1 MARDQN
7 PQGDKD
13 NRGLVFDNLG
23 MTGDDLG
30 IDNEPDFTSDAD
42 SGDAGGDAD
51 GDYLGPDQ
59 SELDSQLDAVER
71 PERRQQPDKSRRRS
85 ELDDLR
91 VTHTGLPRRAEVKP
105 DGKGNLVNANG
116 QIVARAGKEA
126 RLYQDAHKARTQLD
140 GANVRV
146 QDLSTKLRRAVDIG
160 KELHGELGKLQAMQ
174 QQIKDFG
181 IKPDQMMLALSLFR
195 DLDTKPAETL
205 KRLLTRAKMNGINVD
220 DGTGGGGNGG
230 RGLFGTEAPALGD
243 LIREELGKHLAPL
256 RQQTDEQRRR
266 EEADRNQQRG
276 LEDTQAE
283 VNDWFARN
291 PEALRYAPVIQRLL
305 ENPAN
310 RNRSLGELWLEIQ
323 LNLERRQRSN
333 GTPLQGRRPGSGSS
347 QPPTGNSD
355 MAPVNQDYDQILR
368 DVISEHGIR

>member
-1 MARDQN
+1 MASRDPN
-7 PQGDKD
+7 PQGDSN

-23 MTGDDLG
+23 LTGDDLG
-30 IDNEPDFTSDAD
+30 VDNEPDFTSDAD
-42 SGDAGGDAD
+42 TGDAGDDTGDQ
-51 GDYLGPDQ
+51 YLGPD
-59 SELDSQLDAVER
+59 
-71 PERRQQPDKSRRRS
+71 RS
-85 ELDDLR
+85 ELDAQLDGVERQRERRQPDKGRRRGELDDLS
-91 VTHTGLPRRAEVKP
+91 VTHTGIPRRAEVKP
-105 DGKGNLVNANG
+105 DGKGNLVNASG

-126 RLYQDAHKARTQLD
+126 RLYQDAHRARTQLD

-160 KELHGELGKLQAMQ
+160 RELHSELGKLQAMQ
-174 QQIKDFG
+174 QQVQNFG

-220 DGTGGGGNGG
+220 DGAGGGGGG
-230 RGLFGTEAPALGD
+230 GLFGTQAPALGE

-256 RQQTDEQRRR
+256 RQQTEEQRRR
-266 EEADRNQQRG
+266 SEAERNEQQG
-276 LEDTQAE
+276 LADTQAE

-291 PEALRYAPVIQRLL
+291 PAALQYAPVIQRLL
-305 ENPAN
+305 ENPTN

-323 LNLERRQRSN
+323 LNLERRQRNGN
-333 GTPLQGRRPGSGSS
+333 GTPLRGRRPGSGSS
-347 QPPTGNSD
+347 QPPAGNSD
-355 MAPVNQDYDQILR
+355 MASVNQDYDQILR